1 MSRIVMP
8 TALAVAVFAVSHAYA
23 ADSASSQPEQALPLI
38 VLTASKTPEP
48 IDKVP
53 ARISVIDEKTIQQ
66 SPVNDLPGLLQRE
79 AALNVVQ
86 LGGYGQQTSVF
97 TRGTNSSHTLVL
109 DNGVRLNTGSQSAA
123 NTQFIDTS
131 LISRIEVLKGPAS
144 VQYGSDPIGGV
155 VQLISL
161 APKQQRLFTT
171 IEAGEQNTYKN
182 IIGADLVHNDLYV
195 QVRGQR
201 QETDGSPIIDKPAT
215 KDAAYDQKGYL
226 VKAGVDNTEYAASA
240 ELKENKGNN
249 QYLNFGAP
257 TSQDFFNRVI
267 NLKGRYNL
275 SEQLKIN
282 LRWSKFEDQITQ
294 KTPDYLKRID
304 FANTDS
310 QEADANLQWYI
321 TPTQNILFGAT
332 TRQTDI
338 DSLSFGT
345 KYDKSL
351 DSAGYYL
358 QHQYQNDIISIQSGV
373 RFEDNK
379 QFGSHTVGQL
389 GVRYFVAP
397 KTSIY
402 TNIGS
407 AFKAPTGD
415 DLYGY
420 GGNPKLNPETSVS
433 YEIGLDHQVNQYLST
448 YLSTYRTR
456 IKDLIDTIC
465 VDKCQT
471 ADPYDDVYQNH
482 NVSKAALT
490 GAELGF
496 KFKYDSWYVNT
507 EFAYLQPKNVDNK
520 EDLSRRPRQ
529 SATLSLGWDNG
540 TYGINSNLTAKNK
553 SDNSAFDQAKIPG
566 HLSADINAHWQL
578 NSYVR
583 LFANIRNIGDTT
595 YKTAYGSGSYY
606 IAAPRLATAGVTLSY

>member
-1 MSRIVMP
+1 MSRIIMP
-8 TALAVAVFAVSHAYA
+8 TALAVSVFAVSHAYA
-23 ADSASSQPEQALPLI
+23 ATSTASQPEQTLPVI
-38 VLTASKTPEP
+38 VLTASKTPEAL
-48 IDKVP
+48 DKVP
-53 ARISVIDEKTIQQ
+53 ARISVIDQQTIEQ
-66 SPVNDLPGLLQRE
+66 SPVTDLPHLLQSE

-86 LGGYGQQTSVF
+86 LGGYGQQTSIF

-155 VQLISL
+155 IQLISL

-182 IIGADLVHNDLYV
+182 IVGADLVHDDLYV

-201 QETDGSPIIDKPAT
+201 QETDGSPIVDKPAS

-226 VKAGVDNTEYAASA
+226 VKAGIDNSEYAASA

-249 QYLNFGAP
+249 QYLNFGAL

-267 NLKGRYNL
+267 NLKGRYHL

-294 KTPDYLKRID
+294 KKPNYLNQID

-310 QEADANLQWYI
+310 QETDANLQWYI

-332 TRQTDI
+332 TRQTDV
-338 DSLSFGT
+338 DSLSYGT
-345 KYDKSL
+345 KYDKAL
-351 DSAGYYL
+351 DSTGYYL
-358 QHQYQNDIISIQSGV
+358 QHQYQSDIISVQSGV

-379 QFGSHTVGQL
+379 QFGSHTVGQF
-389 GVRYFVAP
+389 GIRYFVAP

-448 YLSTYRTR
+448 YFSSYRTR
-456 IKDLIDTIC
+456 VKDLINTIC
-465 VDKCQT
+465 IDKCET
-471 ADPYDDVYQNH
+471 ADPYDDVYQNN

-490 GAELGF
+490 GAEAGF

-507 EFAYLQPKNVDNK
+507 EFAYIQPKNVDTK
-520 EDLSRRPRQ
+520 EDLLRRPRQ
-529 SATLSLGWDNG
+529 TVTLGAGWNNG
-540 TYGINSNLTAKNK
+540 TFGLNGALVAKSHAKDSGLTNT
-553 SDNSAFDQAKIPG
+553 PG
-566 HLSADINAHWQL
+566 HLTGNINVFWQV
-578 NSYVR
+578 NPYVR
-583 LFANIRNIGDTT
+583 VFTNVENIGDTT
-595 YKTAYGSGSYY
+595 YKTAYAGSGVYY
-606 IAAPRLATAGVTLSY
+606 ISAPRLATAGITLSY